1 MLFYNQAPFLGLA
14 FSAPRESFRD
24 LPGLLKCCTD
34 SKLNEGIAGPFIICT
49 VLKISILESYNEA
62 FEDSTRSGIAG
73 GGLFASVNALADDSV
88 FTVMDDPSTAKK
100 PFEGAVNA
108 GYLAQSGNTKSSSM
122 TADSTLTWYG
132 DTTAWS
138 LWGNAS
144 NTSSN
149 DQRSSEKYAVGGRSR
164 YNLTDMNYVFGQA
177 SWLTDRY
184 NGYQQRDVLT
194 AGYGRQ
200 ILNGPVHS
208 LRFEFGPGVRYDEY
222 TDGDNETQPLGYAS
236 GTWAW
241 QMTDNAKFTQGV
253 SVFGAEDTTLN
264 SESALNVAIN
274 AHFALRVAYNLT
286 WNSQPPASAP
296 EHTDRRTT
304 LSLGYKM

>member
-1 MLFYNQAPFLGLA
+1 
-14 FSAPRESFRD
+14 
-24 LPGLLKCCTD
+24 
-34 SKLNEGIAGPFIICT
+34 
-49 VLKISILESYNEA
+49 
-62 FEDSTRSGIAG
+62 
-73 GGLFASVNALADDSV
+73 LADDSV

-164 YNLTDMNYVFGQA
+164 YNLTDSNYVFGQA

-222 TDGDNETQPLGYAS
+222 TDGDNDTQPLGYAS

-241 QMTDNAKFTQGV
+241 QMTDNTKFTQGCRC
-253 SVFGAEDTTLN
+253 SVPRTL
-264 SESALNVAIN
+264 
-274 AHFALRVAYNLT
+274 R
-286 WNSQPPASAP
+286 
-296 EHTDRRTT
+296 
-304 LSLGYKM
+304 